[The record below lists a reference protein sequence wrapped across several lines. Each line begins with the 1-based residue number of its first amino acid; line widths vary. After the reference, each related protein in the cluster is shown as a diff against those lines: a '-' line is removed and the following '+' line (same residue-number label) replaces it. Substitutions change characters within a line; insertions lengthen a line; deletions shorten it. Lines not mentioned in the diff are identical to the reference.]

1 MFARVFAGFYVFLQV
16 FTCFCGRSLCASVI
30 LEISAVSESAQKN
43 GKLCKKRKSAQ
54 IWVWDSP
61 DPRNF
66 RGIGNFHGISGIG
79 NFRGKFRKRLKFL
92 VKNGLKFAA
101 AYGSQNARDTAKNSP
116 FSAKKIGRK
125 TAKNSPGSGTPSGRG
140 GTRGKAYI

>member
-16 FTCFCGRSLCASVI
+16 FTCFYGRSPR
-30 LEISAVSESAQKN
+30 
-43 GKLCKKRKSAQ
+43 GKLENGGNRKVRKKRKSAQ

-79 NFRGKFRKRLKFL
+79 NFRGKFRKRLKIL

-140 GTRGKAYI
+140 GTRGKA